1 MQTRHQLITADASD
15 MSILDDESVDLI
27 VTSPPYPLIA
37 MWDGIFSAESREVK
51 AAFERADGSAAFEG
65 SHRLLDRIWKECY
78 RVLNN
83 GSFLCIN
90 IGDAVRKI
98 GDDFRLFPNHSRIT
112 AACRSLGFQSL
123 PLILWRKPTNAPNK
137 FMGSGMYPAGAYVTL
152 EHEYI
157 LIFRKG
163 GKRSFTEEDKDRRR
177 KSAFFWEERNA
188 WFSDM
193 WDFRGTSQFLSAGK
207 SRERSA
213 AFPLELPYRLIC
225 MYSLYGDTVL
235 DPFSG
240 TGTTS
245 LAAAGTGRNSLGV
258 DTDAS
263 LNEDAGNILLSSQ
276 DILNTLVSDRME
288 RHIVFTADRVQ
299 TGKPLKYRNKPH
311 GVPVVT
317 RQEEL
322 LELREIEGPPEKGPG
337 GLIIF
342 RYTPYR
348 KKQKD
353 LFDL

>member
-1 MQTRHQLITADASD
+1 MQTRHQFITADSADISVLD
-15 MSILDDESVDLI
+15 NESIDLI
-27 VTSPPYPLIA
+27 VTSPPYPMIA
-37 MWDGIFSAESREVK
+37 MWDGIFSAGNREVE
-51 AAFERADGSAAFEG
+51 AAFQNSDGVSAFDG
-65 SHRLLDRIWKECY
+65 CHLLLDRIWEECF
-78 RVLNN
+78 RVLKN

-112 AACRSLGFQSL
+112 SACRRLGFQSL
-123 PLILWRKPTNAPNK
+123 PLILWRKPTNAPTK

-163 GKRSFTEEDKDRRR
+163 GKYDFSGADKDRRR
-177 KSAFFWEERNA
+177 KSAYFWEERNV
-188 WFSDM
+188 WFSDV
-193 WDFRGTSQFLSAGK
+193 WDFRGTGQILSGGK

-225 MYSLYGDTVL
+225 MYSLYEDTVL

-245 LAAAGTGRNSLGV
+245 LAAAGTGRNSIGI
-258 DTDAS
+258 DTDAA
-263 LNEDAGNILLSSQ
+263 LNTDAGNILTASA
-276 DILNTLVSDRME
+276 DILNSRVTARME
-288 RHIVFTADRVQ
+288 GHAAFAAERIKA
-299 TGKPLKYRNKPH
+299 GKPLKYQNKPH

-322 LELREIEGPPEKGPG
+322 LELWEITVPPERTDG
-337 GLIIF
+337 GIIF
-342 RYTPYR
+342 RYRPYR
-348 KKQKD
+348 KNQRE